1 MVNLTYKNFNSFFLI
16 LLISF
21 SNQGRIKRSELDSF
35 STGHFL
41 LTNLLLD
48 TLKKTASE
56 SKKEGRIINVS
67 SDGHQYTYPEGILF
81 DKIND
86 ESR

>member
-1 MVNLTYKNFNSFFLI
+1 MVVYIYKTSCNS
-16 LLISF
+16 
-21 SNQGRIKRSELDSF
+21 

-48 TLKKTASE
+48 TMKKTARE

-67 SDGHQYTYPEGILF
+67 SEGHRYTYPEGIHF

>member
-1 MVNLTYKNFNSFFLI
+1 MKGILIRQFFNH
-16 LLISF
+16 
-21 SNQGRIKRSELDSF
+21 N

-41 LTNLLLD
+41 LTNLVLE
-48 TLKKTASE
+48 TMKKTARE

-67 SDGHQYTYPEGILF
+67 SNCHRYTYPEGIHF
-81 DKIND
+81 DKINV